1 MIFNVFNHLVKIY
14 YTFENLRRVVWFDFT
29 QNVDIPDM
37 PMQVINVHTDAHRF
51 YNIGMVPPNKII
63 FEKKT

>member
-37 PMQVINVHTDAHRF
+37 PMQVINVHTDAHRL
-51 YNIGMVPPNKII
+51 
-63 FEKKT
+63 